1 MRNGVKRIAFS
12 AVSLALAIAIS
23 YFESY
28 IPMFVP
34 GAKPGLSNIIILLV
48 LYIATWKEALFVV
61 LGKVFI
67 VSLLRGNMFDVIFFM
82 SLTGSFLSYIVMVL
96 SKVFLKKLTPVGVSL
111 LGAYFHTLG
120 QVMALSIYMASIEM
134 CFYFP
139 LLSLFALATGVLTG
153 LVAQRIV
160 EMNIFSLNS

>member
-96 SKVFLKKLTPVGVSL
+96 S
-111 LGAYFHTLG
+111 
-120 QVMALSIYMASIEM
+120 
-134 CFYFP
+134 
-139 LLSLFALATGVLTG
+139 
-153 LVAQRIV
+153 
-160 EMNIFSLNS
+160 